1 MDDQS
6 FAVMVLISVAMTAMV
21 IPVVTTLHRPA
32 RRLVGYKRRNL
43 ELSKPDGEFRLL
55 ACIHG
60 PRNVPSIISLIDLAN
75 PTKRSPI
82 FVYALHLIELTGRA
96 SSMLVVHN
104 STASNSAHHQRN
116 RSMSSSPNI
125 FSAFDNYE
133 QHAGGVSIHPLTT
146 ISPYSTMHEDICL
159 IAEDKHATIIVLP
172 FHKQQT
178 VDGGLQPM
186 NPAIRQLNEKILS
199 SAPCSVAVL
208 VDRGISASASRLST
222 GQNTALLFFG
232 GPDDREALA
241 FASRMV
247 ENPSVSLTI
256 VRFLRPEDQQ
266 RSPNASAKSSPSMIT
281 IVTGENYNDRSL
293 DEKCLKE
300 LRAR

>member
-1 MDDQS
+1 
-6 FAVMVLISVAMTAMV
+6 MVLVSVAMTAMV
-21 IPVVTTLHRPA
+21 IPVVTSVHRPS

-43 ELSKPDGEFRLL
+43 ELSKPDGELRLL
-55 ACIHG
+55 ACVHG

-82 FVYALHLIELTGRA
+82 FVYALHLIELTSRA

-104 STASNSAHHQRN
+104 STTSNNSTHHRQN
-116 RSMSSSPNI
+116 RSMSSAPHI
-125 FSAFDNYE
+125 FSALDNYE
-133 QHAGGVSIHPLTT
+133 QHAGGVSIQPLTT
-146 ISPYSTMHEDICL
+146 ISPYSTMHEDVCL
-159 IAEDKHATIIVLP
+159 LAEDKHAAVIVLP

-178 VDGGLQPM
+178 VDGGLQPI

-199 SAPCSVAVL
+199 LAPCSVAVL
-208 VDRGISASASRLST
+208 VDRGISASVSRLAT
-222 GQNTALLFFG
+222 GQNMALLFFG

-241 FASRMV
+241 FATRMI

-256 VRFLRPEDQQ
+256 VRFLRPEDKQP
-266 RSPNASAKSSPSMIT
+266 SPDKNATSSPGMIS
-281 IVTGENYNDRSL
+281 IVTDDSSNDRSL

-300 LRAR
+300 FHAR